1 MRNIKLTIAYDGT
14 NYKGWQLQKNG
25 RTLQGELEKAIE
37 RAFGKKCRLYGSGR
51 TDSGVHA
58 KGQIAHF
65 KTAGKLP
72 VKKIPIVLT
81 SLLPQDIQVVR
92 AEEVPFDFHSQFD
105 AKTKHYEYRI
115 FCRKTR
121 DPFIE
126 RYAYRWAYKLNL
138 SLMKKEIAAL
148 IGEHDFKS
156 FQAADKSARGSVRKI
171 YSARVTKRK
180 QFIIIDI
187 VGNGFLY
194 NMVRN
199 ITGTLIEIGRG
210 YFPPGS
216 MKKILK
222 MKDRTTAGP
231 TVPAKG
237 LFLVEVKY

>member
-25 RTLQGELEKAIE
+25 NTIQGEIEKAIE

-58 KGQIAHF
+58 KGQSAHF
-65 KTAGKLP
+65 KTACKLP
-72 VKKIPIVLT
+72 IKKIPIVLT
-81 SLLPQDIQVVR
+81 SLLPRDIQIVR
-92 AEEVPFDFHSQFD
+92 AEEVSLDFHSQFD
-105 AKTKHYEYRI
+105 AKSKRYKYHILYQ
-115 FCRKTR
+115 KTR
-121 DPFIE
+121 DPFSE
-126 RYAYRWAYKLNL
+126 RYAYRVPYKLNV
-138 SLMKKEIAAL
+138 SLMNKEVAYL
-148 IGEHDFKS
+148 KGEHDFKS
-156 FQAADKSARGSVRKI
+156 FQASDKSARGSVRRI
-171 YSARVTKRK
+171 YSARVKKRK
-180 QFIIIDI
+180 QFIIIDV

-231 TVPAKG
+231 TVPPEG
-237 LFLVEVKY
+237 LFLVKVKY